1 MARRRL
7 EGDNLM
13 NTQTWHV
20 SITLADD
27 GSDVTARA
35 RLADGHVDVSGL
47 GVVPASLHDT
57 TGESPFA
64 LAALRSLE
72 DLSDALSYVAD
83 TDRLAGVDQV

>member
-1 MARRRL
+1 
-7 EGDNLM
+7 M

-20 SITLADD
+20 AITLADD

-35 RLADGHVDVSGL
+35 RLADGSVDVVGV
-47 GVVPASLHDT
+47 GVVPATLHET

-72 DLSDALSYVAD
+72 NLSDALSYVAE
-83 TDRLAGVDQV
+83 TDRYASVDQA

>member
-1 MARRRL
+1 
-7 EGDNLM
+7 M

-27 GSDVTARA
+27 GRDVTARA
-35 RLADGHVDVSGL
+35 RLADGHVHVSGL

-83 TDRLAGVDQV
+83 TDRLAGTDQV